1 MPGAEKLTKAKL
13 MKVTGPGDPDPPDA
27 IEVQF
32 NPDTLRV
39 SFSNQVIQP
48 SQPGNAAPNGT
59 QWVGQGTTRL
69 ALTLIFD
76 VAAAGHGDGDVRQ
89 ATEPVVALITPG
101 GATTIDDGTGT
112 GSGDAKPLTVRPV
125 PRVRMKWGTFK
136 FEGFVDTIEET
147 LELFSPDG
155 RPLRSTMALALS
167 TQEISH
173 LYGDAA
179 AAAPAGA
186 PAVTPGS
193 VPLAAAPA
201 NAPLQTLADGAG
213 AGASWPQI
221 ALNNKIENP
230 RRLPTGQLID
240 LRIG

>member
-1 MPGAEKLTKAKL
+1 MPGADRLTKAKL
-13 MKVTGPGDPDPPDA
+13 MKVTGPSDPDPSDA

-39 SFSNQVIQP
+39 SYSNQVIQP

-76 VAAAGHGDGDVRQ
+76 VAAAGHSDGDVRQ
-89 ATEPVVALITPG
+89 ATKLVVALITPG
-101 GATTIDDGTGT
+101 DATTIDEGT
-112 GSGDAKPLTVRPV
+112 GSGEAKPLTVRPV
-125 PRVRMKWGTFK
+125 PRVRLKWGTFK

-147 LELFSPDG
+147 LEFFSPDG

-179 AAAPAGA
+179 GAAPAGA

-193 VPLAAAPA
+193 VPLAPAPA
-201 NAPLQTLADGAG
+201 RVPLQALADGVG